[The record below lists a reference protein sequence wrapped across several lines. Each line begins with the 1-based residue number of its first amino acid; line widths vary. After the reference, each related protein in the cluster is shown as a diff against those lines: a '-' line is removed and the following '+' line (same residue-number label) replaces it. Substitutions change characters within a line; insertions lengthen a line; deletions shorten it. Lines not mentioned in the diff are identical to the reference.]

1 MRIAQIALR
10 RRVARLTRRF
20 REARALAR
28 AFQWP
33 HRPIVAQIIP
43 TRRCNLS
50 CAYCN
55 EFDRSSAPVPIT
67 VLQERIDR
75 LVDLGTGIITLSGG
89 EPLLHP
95 AVDEIVRHV
104 RRRGVIA
111 TLITNGYLLTP
122 AMIQR
127 LNGAGLDSL
136 QISIDNVAP
145 DDVSKKSL
153 DLLDR
158 KLQML
163 AAHAMF
169 DVTVNAVIGGGSAHP
184 EDALIIGRR
193 ARALGFQSTVGI
205 IHDAGGQL
213 VPLTDREQRTLRE
226 TTRLDRSVFS
236 FDRYNRFQETLAA
249 GKPCAW
255 HCRAGSRYLYVCEDG
270 LVHYCSQQR
279 GHPAIPLAAYSV
291 DDLARE
297 VLDRQVMRPVLHDW
311 VRPPRRDDRRA
322 ARGPGRDAPVVVR
335 NSGLGRRSA
344 ASGPCAG
351 APARHGARAAVR
363 PTGGAPAAQTVGSAH
378 RLAATSGARFRLKRA
393 ATTKLLHAMAVC
405 AIPDTV
411 RSVPGRGRSSTTATA
426 PSCAR

>member
-1 MRIAQIALR
+1 MPARADIGAPREPNELSARRAAAEGVRHCVVPGRIAVLVPPIALR
-10 RRVARLTRRF
+10 RRAARLTRRV

-33 HRPIVAQIIP
+33 QRPIVAQIIP

-55 EFDRSSAPVPIT
+55 EFDRSSAPVPIV
-67 VLQERIDR
+67 VLQERVDK

-122 AMIQR
+122 TMIQR
-127 LNGAGLDSL
+127 LNSAGLDSM

-153 DLLDR
+153 HLLDR

-163 AAHAMF
+163 AAHAVF
-169 DVTVNAVIGGGSAHP
+169 DVTVNAVIGGGSANP
-184 EDALIIGRR
+184 EDAVIIGRR
-193 ARALGFQSTVGI
+193 ARAIGFQSTVGI
-205 IHDAGGQL
+205 IHDDRGQL
-213 VPLTDREQRTLRE
+213 VPLSDRERRALSE

-236 FDRYNRFQETLAA
+236 FDRYNRFQETLAD

-279 GHPAIPLAAYSV
+279 GHPGIPLAAYTVS
-291 DDLARE
+291 DLVRE
-297 VLDRQVMRPVLHDW
+297 YSTVKPCAPYCTIGCVHRVAMIDELRESPVETLQTWFGTPGSLAGLPPPVRVL
-311 VRPPRRDDRRA
+311 VRLLVTGPERRVVRRA
-322 ARGPGRDAPVVVR
+322 AR
-335 NSGLGRRSA
+335 
-344 ASGPCAG
+344 
-351 APARHGARAAVR
+351 
-363 PTGGAPAAQTVGSAH
+363 
-378 RLAATSGARFRLKRA
+378 RLLRL
-393 ATTKLLHAMAVC
+393 
-405 AIPDTV
+405 
-411 RSVPGRGRSSTTATA
+411 
-426 PSCAR
+426 

>member
-1 MRIAQIALR
+1 MGRQDCMRIARIALR
-10 RRVARLTRRF
+10 RRAARLTRRV

-33 HRPIVAQIIP
+33 HRPVVAQIIP

-55 EFDRSSAPVPIT
+55 EFDRSSAPVPVT

-95 AVDEIVRHV
+95 AVDEIVRHA
-104 RRRGVIA
+104 RRRGAIA

-122 AMIQR
+122 VMIQR
-127 LNGAGLDSL
+127 LNAAGLDSL
-136 QISIDNVAP
+136 QISIDNVSP

-153 DLLDR
+153 DLLHR
-158 KLQML
+158 KLEML
-163 AAHAMF
+163 AAHAVF

-213 VPLTDREQRTLRE
+213 VPLTDREQHTLRE

-279 GHPAIPLAAYSV
+279 GHPAIPLAAYSR

-297 VLDRQVMRPVLHDW
+297 YSTVKSCAPYCTIGCVHRVGMIDELREAPVETLQSWFGTPGSAAGLPRPVRVLLRLLVTGPERRF
-311 VRPPRRDDRRA
+311 VRGA
-322 ARGPGRDAPVVVR
+322 AR
-335 NSGLGRRSA
+335 
-344 ASGPCAG
+344 
-351 APARHGARAAVR
+351 
-363 PTGGAPAAQTVGSAH
+363 
-378 RLAATSGARFRLKRA
+378 RLLRL
-393 ATTKLLHAMAVC
+393 
-405 AIPDTV
+405 
-411 RSVPGRGRSSTTATA
+411 
-426 PSCAR
+426 